1 MNCNKTT
8 EDQQPKGQAKAKS
21 LSLQQYRQLRQR
33 RQPLVE
39 KQGNNTTKW
48 PSVPEPPKELTPILC
63 LQKQNSC
70 RPKTAHHYPDLR
82 KPDYMSSCRVSSTH
96 RLQPSEARSST
107 HSRLNRQSTES
118 KVISPTSPLAGGIVP
133 ERKKS
138 PVKKPT
144 PLSSDP
150 PNPVLLPL
158 PVLQIASPSTS
169 NSSSASKVEFSSR
182 DSSLQGNRQLQ
193 EIHNESSAATLQ
205 RQTFSSELNPQ
216 VSALIKDCNQES
228 TALLQDMKTVFTEI
242 PPDDS
247 STSQEQKTS
256 QCIKPQIQKCSLSSL
271 KDSQPLARTPPALSP
286 DTKRPIKCSSVTPH
300 FSQPLQSHIDAS
312 GSATE
317 VQTHSMSPPEEPPP
331 PQSGCRV
338 QGATAGS
345 GIEASDLTSLL
356 EQFEETQA
364 KEEGVCENEPALVR
378 AASLPLMPS
387 VGPLESLSTSETQK
401 LQTLEGM
408 DVPEPLS
415 TEIILST
422 QQPARR
428 KNPLS
433 KVIQIID
440 PRPLPSR
447 KTHTTPSESRA
458 TRASPHMYAHISS
471 DHDYCGSVDHSPANA
486 FQRSRAKPS
495 LLKDASQTTNDQHMM
510 TQDLNAAGEEKTQI
524 TTVLLHH
531 SEQPRTRSEIDKA
544 LQFANCA
551 TTEDNRTSGNK
562 TAPCTFPTPPPSP
575 PVRGREKRRYRR
587 RSPRSDSS
595 SGSRSSSSSS
605 SSSSASRSPKRLRLH
620 HKRSES
626 SSCSSSPSCS
636 VSRSPPRRY
645 RSRRYTSRS
654 SRSRS
659 RSWSTSRSR
668 SPSPQIC
675 CRRWRDF
682 CSRESRKL
690 RREHDMRIQKL
701 KAIDE
706 RRVVYVGRIRRS
718 MTHDE
723 LRERFSQF
731 GEVECVSLHFRD
743 RGDHYGFVTFYNMED
758 AFAAIDNGG
767 KLRQPDELPFDICFG
782 GRRQFCSS
790 DYTDLD
796 ANRDAE
802 ASPSRTRFEDLDF
815 DSLLK
820 QAQRGSK
827 R

>member
-458 TRASPHMYAHISS
+458 TRASPHI
-471 DHDYCGSVDHSPANA
+471 
-486 FQRSRAKPS
+486 RAKPS
-495 LLKDASQTTNDQHMM
+495 LLKDASQTTNDQ
-510 TQDLNAAGEEKTQI
+510 
-524 TTVLLHH
+524 
-531 SEQPRTRSEIDKA
+531 
-544 LQFANCA
+544 
-551 TTEDNRTSGNK
+551 
-562 TAPCTFPTPPPSP
+562 
-575 PVRGREKRRYRR
+575 
-587 RSPRSDSS
+587 
-595 SGSRSSSSSS
+595 
-605 SSSSASRSPKRLRLH
+605 
-620 HKRSES
+620 RSES

-682 CSRESRKL
+682 CSSRESRKL

>member
-495 LLKDASQTTNDQHMM
+495 LLKDASQTTNDQ
-510 TQDLNAAGEEKTQI
+510 
-524 TTVLLHH
+524 
-531 SEQPRTRSEIDKA
+531 
-544 LQFANCA
+544 
-551 TTEDNRTSGNK
+551 
-562 TAPCTFPTPPPSP
+562 
-575 PVRGREKRRYRR
+575 
-587 RSPRSDSS
+587 
-595 SGSRSSSSSS
+595 
-605 SSSSASRSPKRLRLH
+605 
-620 HKRSES
+620 RSES

-682 CSRESRKL
+682 CSSRESRKL

>member
-458 TRASPHMYAHISS
+458 TRASPHM
-471 DHDYCGSVDHSPANA
+471 
-486 FQRSRAKPS
+486 
-495 LLKDASQTTNDQHMM
+495 
-510 TQDLNAAGEEKTQI
+510 
-524 TTVLLHH
+524 
-531 SEQPRTRSEIDKA
+531 
-544 LQFANCA
+544 
-551 TTEDNRTSGNK
+551 
-562 TAPCTFPTPPPSP
+562 
-575 PVRGREKRRYRR
+575 
-587 RSPRSDSS
+587 
-595 SGSRSSSSSS
+595 
-605 SSSSASRSPKRLRLH
+605 
-620 HKRSES
+620 
-626 SSCSSSPSCS
+626 
-636 VSRSPPRRY
+636 
-645 RSRRYTSRS
+645 SRS

-682 CSRESRKL
+682 CSSRESRKL